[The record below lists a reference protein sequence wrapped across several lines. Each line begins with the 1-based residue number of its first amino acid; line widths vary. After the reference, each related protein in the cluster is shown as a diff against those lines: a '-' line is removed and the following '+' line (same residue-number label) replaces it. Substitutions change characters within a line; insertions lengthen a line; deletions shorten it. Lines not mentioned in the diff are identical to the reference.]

1 MAADPAALAALLE
14 QGDHMELQRL
24 VLEEPPLV
32 RADVPGRGV
41 PPLCVVCASPHL
53 VPGDPLADDLVTCI
67 EVLLASSA
75 DPGQRCGSTTA
86 VALAAR
92 HPDAL
97 QLLLDAGADPPPA

>member
-1 MAADPAALAALLE
+1 MDADPAALAALLE

-24 VLEEPPLV
+24 VLEEPPLI
-32 RADVPGRGV
+32 RADVPGYGV
-41 PPLCVVCASPHL
+41 TPLCVLCASPRL
-53 VPGDPLADDLVTCI
+53 EPGDPLADDLVTCI
-67 EVLLASSA
+67 EVLLAA
-75 DPGQRCGSTTA
+75 GARPDQRCGETSA